1 MKMKLITGALGQI
14 GSELIEALID
24 KYGAER
30 VIATDI
36 VDQAQLN
43 CRYHKL
49 DVTDRAAF
57 QTLLETYQI
66 DEVYHL
72 ASILSAK
79 GEEKPDLLW
88 NINMTGLKN
97 ALDLARQFKFKLF
110 NPSSIAAFG
119 PSTPSDDTPQLTIQR
134 PTTIYGISKVTG
146 ELLADY
152 YFNKYGVDVRGL
164 RFPGLISNKQLPGGG
179 TTDYAVHIYYE
190 ALKGGKYTSYIAA
203 DTYLDMLYMPD
214 AIKGILNLMAADGSK
229 LKNRNAYN
237 ITAMSIDP
245 SAIANSIKKYL
256 PQFEIDYDVD
266 PIRQAIAESWPNK
279 LDDSAARTEWQW
291 QPSYDLD
298 KMTEDMLAKLK
309 AKIGK
314 E

>member
-14 GSELIEALID
+14 GTELVDALID
-24 KYGAER
+24 KYGAKS

-36 VDQAQLN
+36 VDDSKTPCL
-43 CRYHKL
+43 YHKL
-49 DVTDRAAF
+49 DVTDSAAF
-57 QTLLETYQI
+57 KALFEKYDI

-79 GEEKPDLLW
+79 GEQNPDLLW
-88 NINMTGLKN
+88 AVNMGGLEN
-97 ALDLARQFKFKLF
+97 VLNLARQYKFKVF
-110 NPSSIAAFG
+110 IPSSIAAFG
-119 PSTPSDDTPQLTIQR
+119 PSTPIDNTPQVTVQR

-152 YFNKYGVDVRGL
+152 YVNKYGVDARGL
-164 RFPGLISNKQLPGGG
+164 RFPGLISNRQLPGGG

-190 ALKGGKYTSYIAA
+190 ALQNGKYTSYIAK

-214 AIKGILNLMAADGSK
+214 AIKAIIDLMAADGSH

-237 ITAMSIDP
+237 ITAMSVDP
-245 SAIANSIKKYL
+245 EKIAQSIKKYI
-256 PQFEIDYDVD
+256 PTFEIDYDVD
-266 PIRQAIAESWPNK
+266 PQRQAIAESWPNS
-279 LDDSAARTEWQW
+279 LDDSVARAEWHW
-291 QPSYDLD
+291 QPEYNLD
-298 KMTEDMLAKLK
+298 KMTQDMLSKLK
-309 AKIGK
+309 EKMGK